1 MIDDAGRCPMEQCT
15 LLVLGSQYGVQI
27 LDWNGENLVFDYDFQ
42 AEGIAGE
49 EREVVIRSQSGCC
62 HW

>member
-1 MIDDAGRCPMEQCT
+1 MEQCT